1 MQKVSN
7 ILNKC
12 FGYNSALLS
21 GSMDIIVIKQ
31 PNGKFKATPLRLRF
45 SNYRVPKAGRK
56 KVIVKVNGKL
66 VNAPMFLQKDGKAFI
81 LSEKKKN
88 KENKEKDNIEINRSK
103 SLYHNN
109 NELEKINQNINK
121 IFIENENNKQKS
133 LYLSPSPKKNKN
145 NQMDCMMNNMDI
157 NATTKNNNIN
167 ININNI
173 NNDDEKNEEDNN
185 IIIENDDS
193 PNNIKLELS
202 DCWDIISKN
211 KYNKNFNIQEEFYK
225 KIVNKEEFFKDPWKI
240 IKNPN
245 IAFKYGNKILTS
257 KVVIPMMFSQL
268 IYGCSLPEEVINN
281 LTESQGGLFFWK
293 SKHKDSYSIDL
304 NKSPISKEKYTYFSN
319 YNSDGDLP
327 NLSKHKKREYNMKKS
342 SKFPSHILEKFDLK
356 EGKNEIEFIVDGFT
370 VSSNIYL
377 WNYTDK
383 IVISDF
389 DGTVTRSDVIGQ
401 IGVYFG
407 IDWTHKYI
415 AKFYSHISN
424 NGYKFLY
431 LTARTMYMQGPTKN
445 SLYCINQNGFYMP
458 YGPMMMNDS
467 GFVNSLKTE
476 IIDKVPQEFKIE
488 CLFNVLKLFPPE
500 IEPFYAGFGNNNSDK
515 FAYEKV
521 GLNPAKIFI
530 INEKGE
536 ISRNDT
542 NTKTNFLIMDQQINE
557 LFPLVNEKACNDTLC
572 SDNVKNMNNPELKT
586 LDDEK
591 KLEEDIKEI

>member
-327 NLSKHKKREYNMKKS
+327 NLSKHKKREYNMKK
-342 SKFPSHILEKFDLK
+342 
-356 EGKNEIEFIVDGFT
+356 
-370 VSSNIYL
+370 
-377 WNYTDK
+377 
-383 IVISDF
+383 
-389 DGTVTRSDVIGQ
+389 
-401 IGVYFG
+401 
-407 IDWTHKYI
+407 
-415 AKFYSHISN
+415 
-424 NGYKFLY
+424 
-431 LTARTMYMQGPTKN
+431 
-445 SLYCINQNGFYMP
+445 
-458 YGPMMMNDS
+458 
-467 GFVNSLKTE
+467 
-476 IIDKVPQEFKIE
+476 KV
-488 CLFNVLKLFPPE
+488 L
-500 IEPFYAGFGNNNSDK
+500 
-515 FAYEKV
+515 
-521 GLNPAKIFI
+521 
-530 INEKGE
+530 
-536 ISRNDT
+536 
-542 NTKTNFLIMDQQINE
+542 NFLHIY
-557 LFPLVNEKACNDTLC
+557 
-572 SDNVKNMNNPELKT
+572 
-586 LDDEK
+586 
-591 KLEEDIKEI
+591 

>member
-12 FGYNSALLS
+12 FGYNNSLLS

-31 PNGKFKATPLRLRF
+31 PNGKFKASPLRLRF
-45 SNYRVPKAGRK
+45 SNYRVPKAGKK
-56 KVIVKVNGKL
+56 KVIIKVNGKL

-81 LSEKKKN
+81 LSENKKN
-88 KENKEKDNIEINRSK
+88 KKKYKVEENIKLNKSK
-103 SLYHNN
+103 SIYENN
-109 NELEKINQNINK
+109 VLEKINQNMNK
-121 IFIENENNKQKS
+121 IFIETEKNNQKS
-133 LYLSPSPKKNKN
+133 LHFSPSLKKNNKI
-145 NQMDCMMNNMDI
+145 DIKMNN
-157 NATTKNNNIN
+157 NTNKNNIN

-211 KYNKNFNIQEEFYK
+211 KYNKNFNIKEEFNK
-225 KIVNKEEFFKDPWKI
+225 KIINKEEFFKDPWKT

-245 IAFKYGNKILTS
+245 IAFKYGNQILTS
-257 KVVIPMMFSQL
+257 KVIIPMMFSQL
-268 IYGCSLPEEVINN
+268 IYGCSLPDEVINN

-293 SKHKDSYSIDL
+293 TKHKDSYSIDL
-304 NKSPISKEKYTYFSN
+304 NNLSKNNFSN
-319 YNSDGDLP
+319 YNSDGELVI
-327 NLSKHKKREYNMKKS
+327 NKYNNNKSKQIKKEYNMKKS

-356 EGKNEIEFIVDGFT
+356 EGKNEIEYIVDGFT
-370 VSSNIYL
+370 ISSNIYL

-389 DGTVTRSDVIGQ
+389 DGTITRSDVIGQ
-401 IGVYFG
+401 IGLYFG

-415 AKFYSHISN
+415 AKLYSHISN
-424 NGYKFLY
+424 NGYKLLY
-431 LTARTMYMQGPTKN
+431 LTARTMYMQNATKN

-467 GFVNSLKTE
+467 GFINSIKTE
-476 IIDKVPQEFKIE
+476 IIDKVPEEFKIE
-488 CLFNVLKLFPPE
+488 CLFNILKLFPSE
-500 IEPFYAGFGNNNSDK
+500 VEPFYAGFGNKNSDK
-515 FAYEKV
+515 YAYEKV
-521 GLNPAKIFI
+521 GINPEKIFI

-536 ISRNDT
+536 ISRN
-542 NTKTNFLIMDQQINE
+542 NSNNKINFLIMDQQINE
-557 LFPLVNEKACNDTLC
+557 LFPLLNDKGHDNILYP
-572 SDNVKNMNNPELKT
+572 DNVKNINTPNLKNIN
-586 LDDEK
+586 DEK
-591 KLEEDIKEI
+591 KMEEDRKEIL

>member
-81 LSEKKKN
+81 LSENKKN
-88 KENKEKDNIEINRSK
+88 KEFKEKDNKEINRTK
-103 SLYHNN
+103 SLYYN

-121 IFIENENNKQKS
+121 IFIETENNKQKS
-133 LYLSPSPKKNKN
+133 SCLSPSPKKNNKI
-145 NQMDCMMNNMDI
+145 DCLMNN
-157 NATTKNNNIN
+157 NTTSKNNNIN
-167 ININNI
+167 INISNI
-173 NNDDEKNEEDNN
+173 NNDDKKNDEYDN

-193 PNNIKLELS
+193 HNNIKLELS

-500 IEPFYAGFGNNNSDK
+500 VEPFYAGFGNNNSDK